1 MLYNFLS
8 ITLHKSPWI
17 TLISKVF
24 QNKGGVKI
32 FIFEGLAQSSLNHS
46 FPRKKPHSSF
56 FLNKLSYLVIASVI

>member
-1 MLYNFLS
+1 MSYNFLS

-46 FPRKKPHSSF
+46 FPEKNLKVVF
-56 FLNKLSYLVIASVI
+56 FF